1 MLLQYVGESEGTKST
16 VTVPES
22 IRECDPNRFL
32 AMLLHIWWVGLGVR
46 ISEDKERASETI
58 TKTCPEQGKLSSF
71 VGSIFVVSLCF
82 KNCSQYLGSTFSQQT
97 YLSSS
102 SRQLRWS
109 PMSFKF
115 KSAFLEPKE
124 LLWLFHVSFLDFLFL
139 LLSAG
144 NSQLDLSCPASLSG
158 LDSDM
163 AMCTWMATGISFSTS
178 PPPTNSSYTIPHLTG
193 TSMPPSIQG
202 QNPGVNWHSTHPINS
217 PVFIILHS
225 NYFSNPPL
233 TI

>member
-32 AMLLHIWWVGLGVR
+32 AMLLHIWWVGPGVR

-144 NSQLDLSCPASLSG
+144 NSQLDLSCPAFSLRFRLRHG
-158 LDSDM
+158 HVYLDGHRDLILN
-163 AMCTWMATGISFSTS
+163 ISSTNQFLLH
-178 PPPTNSSYTIPHLTG
+178 NSSPHWNQYASEHPGSEPRGKLT
-193 TSMPPSIQG
+193 
-202 QNPGVNWHSTHPINS
+202 
-217 PVFIILHS
+217 LHTP
-225 NYFSNPPL
+225 N
-233 TI
+233 

>member
-46 ISEDKERASETI
+46 ISEDKERASGTI
-58 TKTCPEQGKLSSF
+58 TKTCPEQGKLSSL

-97 YLSSS
+97 SLSSS

-124 LLWLFHVSFLDFLFL
+124 LHWLFHVSFLDFLFL

-144 NSQLDLSCPASLSG
+144 NSLSG
-158 LDSDM
+158 VDSDM

-178 PPPTNSSYTIPHLTG
+178 PPPTNSSYTIPYLTG

-202 QNPGVNWHSTHPINS
+202 QNPVVNRHSTHPINP
-217 PVFIILHS
+217 PVFIVLHS